1 MLSYLLYNS
10 IIITLC
16 IQKGVNL
23 VYMVDQTNTFQVYN
37 VSATLKHF
45 HFDQQSKKDSPSI
58 PENKAF
64 FYWLEYY
71 WR

>member
-1 MLSYLLYNS
+1 MLSYFLYNS
-10 IIITLC
+10 IIITWC

-45 HFDQQSKKDSPSI
+45 YFDQQSKKDSPSI
-58 PENKAF
+58 PENKTF
-64 FYWLEYY
+64 FCWLEYY